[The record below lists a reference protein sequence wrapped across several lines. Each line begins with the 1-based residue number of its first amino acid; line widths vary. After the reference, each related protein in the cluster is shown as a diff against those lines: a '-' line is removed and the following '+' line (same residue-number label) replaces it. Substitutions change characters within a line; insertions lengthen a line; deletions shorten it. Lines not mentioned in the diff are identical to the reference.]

1 MIIDNFAFASGF
13 GQWIGFVVH
22 SLFKNASIEFLPNPK
37 DSGLKSMWMCVLEG
51 GQGKGRDQEKTNF

>member
-1 MIIDNFAFASGF
+1 MLIDNFAFASGF
-13 GQWIGFVVH
+13 GQWTGFVVH

-51 GQGKGRDQEKTNF
+51 GQGKGRDQEKTDF